1 MESTEVAAVSL
12 TWIGAVLF
20 VWGVTMG
27 FHVLG
32 LGTRWRNISMRYYDR
47 NTDARGYERNTRIF
61 RIGYRAI
68 AVLGLLLLIPGL

>member
-27 FHVLG
+27 FDVLG
-32 LGTRWRNISMRYYDR
+32 LGTRSRNISMRYYDR
-47 NTDARGYERNTRIF
+47 NTMHGAMSGILASSASAT
-61 RIGYRAI
+61 G
-68 AVLGLLLLIPGL
+68 P